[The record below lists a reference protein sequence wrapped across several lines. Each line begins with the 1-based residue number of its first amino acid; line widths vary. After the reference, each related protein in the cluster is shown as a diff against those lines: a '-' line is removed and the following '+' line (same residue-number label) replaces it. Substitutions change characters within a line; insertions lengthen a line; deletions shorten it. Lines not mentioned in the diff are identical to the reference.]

1 MKIQLPD
8 KSQKISNLLAV
19 FKNSVKMKFPDE
31 ENKMYLFGSY
41 ARGKFNDESDIDII
55 VLFKETSA
63 EKENAIFDIK
73 SELTYEYDKY
83 FSVLT
88 DTQIHFDKTNIHSII
103 KFFKKPK
110 GLKEIAQ
117 GNAL

>member
-41 ARGKFNDESDIDII
+41 ARGKFNDESDII

-63 EKENAIFDIK
+63 EKEKMTMGFC
-73 SELTYEYDKY
+73 T
-83 FSVLT
+83 
-88 DTQIHFDKTNIHSII
+88 
-103 KFFKKPK
+103 
-110 GLKEIAQ
+110 
-117 GNAL
+117 